1 MGSEMCIRDS
11 LIYIWLYPLETNC
24 LLYTLPT
31 NDVLD
36 NVRQNS
42 KTWWF
47 PITQVR
53 IIARS
58 SIVIM
63 HPRKTIIHWSVT
75 INTDY
80 RTLSY
85 VNKILIRPLIYL
97 PMWLLDCWINESYFN
112 DAIPFLHV
120 FSWSIVFHVFRALS
134 LIYIYMYTLNI
145 CKYNQWK

>member
-1 MGSEMCIRDS
+1 MIC
-11 LIYIWLYPLETNC
+11 IWLYLLEINC

-31 NDVLD
+31 NDVPD

-75 INTDY
+75 INTGY

-97 PMWLLDCWINESYFN
+97 PMWLLDCWINESYSS
-112 DAIPFLHV
+112 DAIPFQTFFLEVYFGTISYYGKVAFILKFTNYAH
-120 FSWSIVFHVFRALS
+120 IKH
-134 LIYIYMYTLNI
+134 M
-145 CKYNQWK
+145 

>member
-1 MGSEMCIRDS
+1 M
-11 LIYIWLYPLETNC
+11 IYIWLYPLETNC

-75 INTDY
+75 INTGY
-80 RTLSY
+80 RTPSY

-97 PMWLLDCWINESYFN
+97 PMWLLDCWINESYFS

-120 FSWSIVFHVFRALS
+120 FSWSIVFHVMW
-134 LIYIYMYTLNI
+134 IYLVGHIEVHKKHM
-145 CKYNQWK
+145 

>member
-1 MGSEMCIRDS
+1 M
-11 LIYIWLYPLETNC
+11 IYIWLYPLETNC

-75 INTDY
+75 INTGY
-80 RTLSY
+80 RTFIREQNIDTAIDLSTN
-85 VNKILIRPLIYL
+85 VVTRLLNKWVIFKWCNTISN
-97 PMWLLDCWINESYFN
+97 LL
-112 DAIPFLHV
+112 
-120 FSWSIVFHVFRALS
+120 SWSILWYYFILWES
-134 LIYIYMYTLNI
+134 CIYPKIYERITH
-145 CKYNQWK
+145 